1 MLFNSLNFLVFLLSY
16 TIFIS
21 TFPKEWKNISIIF
34 SAFFYASWSLSF
46 YFIIFGICILL
57 NYFSKLLY
65 KYGNK
70 KYLYIPIFIL
80 LINLVFFKYTND
92 LIYFFLSFLNI
103 SDVEISIILPIGISF
118 YTFQSISYI
127 IDVNKKKIKPYNFLD
142 LLFYI
147 SFFPQIIAGPIV
159 RAKNFFQNYEP
170 TVKIK
175 KKRVKKALLLIFWGY
190 FLKVSVADNLAIY
203 VDKIYGSPNS
213 FNSVSILFSSIFYS
227 FQIYA
232 DFFAYSLIAI
242 GICKF
247 VNIDIPSNFNKPYFS
262 NSIIDFWRR
271 WHISLSS
278 FLRDYLYIPLG
289 GNRNGTFAV
298 YRNVLITMI
307 IGGIWHG
314 SGLNFIFWG
323 LGHGILIV
331 LSKIIK
337 IKFKIP
343 ALIKIIFIFFIV
355 TLLWVPFRLDN
366 IQDVILVYKSIFSK
380 EIINFNEIYF
390 KSVFIKCLL
399 SISVLIFTDWFF
411 TRRNTVKV
419 LKNDYIFLS
428 ILAVLL
434 FFISLFYADNS
445 KAFIYFQF

>member
-16 TIFIS
+16 IIFII
-21 TFPKEWKNISIIF
+21 TFPKKWKNISIIF
-34 SAFFYASWSLSF
+34 SAFFYGSWSLSF

-57 NYFSKLLY
+57 NYSSKLLY
-65 KYGNK
+65 KYEDR
-70 KYLYIPIFIL
+70 KYLYIPILIL
-80 LINLVFFKYTND
+80 LINLIFFKYTND
-92 LIYFFLSFLNI
+92 LIDFIFPFLNI
-103 SDVEISIILPIGISF
+103 SNIEISIILPIGISF

-127 IDVNKKKIKPYNFLD
+127 IDINKKKIKPYNFLD

-159 RAKNFFQNYEP
+159 RAKNFFHNYES
-170 TVKIK
+170 TIKIK
-175 KKRVKKALLLIFWGY
+175 NKRIKKALLLILWGY
-190 FLKVSVADNLAIY
+190 FLKLSVADNLALY
-203 VDKIYGSPNS
+203 VDQIYGSPEN
-213 FNSVSILFSSIFYS
+213 FNSVSILFTSIFYS

-262 NSIIDFWRR
+262 ISIIDFWRR

-289 GNRNGTFAV
+289 GNRNGSFVA
-298 YRNVLITMI
+298 YRNIVITMVV
-307 IGGIWHG
+307 GGIWHG
-314 SGLNFIFWG
+314 SGINFILWG

-331 LSKIIK
+331 LSKLIK
-337 IKFKIP
+337 LKFKIP
-343 ALIKIIFIFFIV
+343 VLLKIIFIFFIV

-366 IQDVILVYKSIFSK
+366 FQDVLTVYKFIFSS
-380 EIINFNEIYF
+380 EIINFEEIYF
-390 KSVFIKCLL
+390 KSLFIKSLFCI
-399 SISVLIFTDWFF
+399 SIVIFVDWFF
-411 TRRNTVKV
+411 CRRNTVKV
-419 LKNDYIFLS
+419 IQNDYIFFS

-434 FFISLFYADNS
+434 FFISLFYADYS
-445 KAFIYFQF
+445 KTFIYFQF